1 MTFLYV
7 VFGLPLFQA
16 GSIILRG
23 LRHYPLKYTEIFLV
37 FQQEQNKNATYKGT
51 EQNINGKLGFVYL
64 FAKCHMNFLY
74 SILYTDF
81 YRWKYSV
88 CKHWRRDI

>member
-37 FQQEQNKNATYKGT
+37 FQQEIRTKGT

>member
-7 VFGLPLFQA
+7 VFGLPIQA

-23 LRHYPLKYTEIFLV
+23 LRHYTLKYTETFLV
-37 FQQEQNKNATYKGT
+37 IRIKGT
-51 EQNINGKLGFVYL
+51 EQKTNRKLGFIYL

-74 SILYTDF
+74 SILYTVF

-88 CKHWRRDI
+88 CKHLRRDI